1 MAALVRRGASEHGAG
16 ALPAAL
22 GAPTADAAPSS
33 HAPHQ
38 RRCHYSRHHR
48 ERQRHGC
55 CHGWSHWSHGWSHGC
70 IWPACGGSVVPTRDI
85 PGYVTRGTQ
94 YDTWSTYQG
103 QYSVIY
109 RGKCMGGAVLCHF
122 QGQVYGRGSVLSLSL
137 RDINRTIKLES
148 IHSSWPVS
156 HHACCVTTA
165 AAVSCS
171 RRTRRRCRC
180 SRPLAAIYPGC
191 SSRQR
196 FMRARCASL
205 AQMGRL

>member
-1 MAALVRRGASEHGAG
+1 MPRTHVGLLGATGACHINVIEPCNLRLYFWAANAKGSGRGTADRNSGSGAG
-16 ALPAAL
+16 EPV
-22 GAPTADAAPSS
+22 PS
-33 HAPHQ
+33 
-38 RRCHYSRHHR
+38 R
-48 ERQRHGC
+48 G
-55 CHGWSHWSHGWSHGC
+55 
-70 IWPACGGSVVPTRDI
+70 PTRDI

-122 QGQVYGRGSVLSLSL
+122 QGQVYGRGSVMSLSL

>member
-1 MAALVRRGASEHGAG
+1 MSAWAGVDPQNAHAVRSPDY
-16 ALPAAL
+16 LQN
-22 GAPTADAAPSS
+22 TTT
-33 HAPHQ
+33 
-38 RRCHYSRHHR
+38 
-48 ERQRHGC
+48 
-55 CHGWSHWSHGWSHGC
+55 
-70 IWPACGGSVVPTRDI
+70 TRDI

-205 AQMGRL
+205 AQMCLSESIPRGSRSVIPIGN